1 MKGLSYKWIV
11 AIVVVFGLFMVIL
24 DTTIVNIAI
33 PRLQT
38 AFGASLTE
46 VGWLATG
53 YTLAEGVGI
62 PLTPFLSAFL
72 GTKRFYLLI
81 LAAFTIGSVLCGLA
95 WNLTALIVFRILQG
109 IAGASMIPMSLTML
123 YTEFP
128 PEERGIALG
137 TLGIPIMLAPAL
149 GPTVGG
155 YIVTFVT
162 WQVLF
167 YINVPVGIVGF
178 LLGSIVLHD
187 SQPQGS
193 RYFDVPGFLCSSVG
207 LASLLY
213 AFSSAGT
220 DGWGSSTVL
229 AFLVLGLGSLAFFV
243 VVELLTIDNGKQ
255 PLLDLR
261 VFRTLSFSA
270 GNIAMMMTVF
280 ALYGGLFLVPLYLQD
295 LRGLS
300 AYAAGLVLLPQA
312 LGSMVAS
319 LIGGRLVDKL
329 GIKAVTVPG
338 LAILGLALWG
348 FSQLTL
354 QTPFTTFQ
362 LLLIIRGF
370 GLGLSMQPITVA
382 ALAEIK
388 PALLSQA
395 STLNSVVRSV
405 TTSLAVALVATL
417 VAARTK
423 FHYVHL
429 AEQVTATSSSG
440 MFLQQLA
447 SSFMARGY
455 TQAQAQAIAIEE
467 MVQMVQQQ
475 AYMLAMNDAFLLTLG
490 MTVVTSIIVL
500 FLVRSPRKKA
510 TTAPQSKQ
518 QRSGASR
525 GEKRGRTDVPEADEE
540 YSSFVPV
547 QVSLMIGCK
556 PSFSSRRAIE
566 EKEGSHRKKSHNTH
580 QGTRIPRPRSLPLS
594 RSWIASVA
602 ASSG

>member
-95 WNLTALIVFRILQG
+95 WNLTALIAFRILQG

-243 VVELLTIDNGKQ
+243 VVELLTIDSGKE

-300 AYAAGLVLLPQA
+300 AYGAGLVLLPQA

-540 YSSFVPV
+540 YSSFV
-547 QVSLMIGCK
+547 
-556 PSFSSRRAIE
+556 
-566 EKEGSHRKKSHNTH
+566 H
-580 QGTRIPRPRSLPLS
+580 
-594 RSWIASVA
+594 
-602 ASSG
+602 

>member
-300 AYAAGLVLLPQA
+300 AYGAGLVLLPQA

-540 YSSFVPV
+540 YSSFV
-547 QVSLMIGCK
+547 
-556 PSFSSRRAIE
+556 
-566 EKEGSHRKKSHNTH
+566 H
-580 QGTRIPRPRSLPLS
+580 
-594 RSWIASVA
+594 
-602 ASSG
+602 

>member
-95 WNLTALIVFRILQG
+95 WNLTALIAFRILQG

-178 LLGSIVLHD
+178 LLGSVVLHD

-300 AYAAGLVLLPQA
+300 AYGAGLVLLPQA

-490 MTVVTSIIVL
+490 MTVVTSLIVL

-518 QRSGASR
+518 QKSGASG

-540 YSSFVPV
+540 YSSFV
-547 QVSLMIGCK
+547 
-556 PSFSSRRAIE
+556 
-566 EKEGSHRKKSHNTH
+566 H
-580 QGTRIPRPRSLPLS
+580 
-594 RSWIASVA
+594 
-602 ASSG
+602 

>member
-38 AFGASLTE
+38 AFGASLTD

-95 WNLTALIVFRILQG
+95 WNLTALIAFRILQG

-167 YINVPVGIVGF
+167 YINVPVGIAGF

-229 AFLVLGLGSLAFFV
+229 AFLVLGFGSLAFFV
-243 VVELLTIDNGKQ
+243 VVELLTIDNGKE

-261 VFRTLSFSA
+261 VFRTLSFTA

-300 AYAAGLVLLPQA
+300 AYGAGLVLLPQA

-417 VAARTK
+417 VAARTQ
-423 FHYVHL
+423 FHYAHL
-429 AEQVTATSSSG
+429 AEQVTATSPSG

-455 TQAQAQAIAIEE
+455 TQAQAQAIAIEQ

-490 MTVVTSIIVL
+490 ITVVTSIIVL

-510 TTAPQSKQ
+510 TTTPQSKQ
-518 QRSGASR
+518 QKSLAST
-525 GEKRGRTDVPEADEE
+525 GEKRGGKDASKADEE
-540 YSSFVPV
+540 YSSF
-547 QVSLMIGCK
+547 I
-556 PSFSSRRAIE
+556 
-566 EKEGSHRKKSHNTH
+566 H
-580 QGTRIPRPRSLPLS
+580 
-594 RSWIASVA
+594 
-602 ASSG
+602 

>member
-1 MKGLSYKWIV
+1 MKGLPYKWIV
-11 AIVVVFGLFMVIL
+11 AIVVIFGLFMVIL

-46 VGWLATG
+46 VGWVATS
-53 YTLAEGVGI
+53 YTLAEGAGI

-81 LAAFTIGSVLCGLA
+81 LAAFTIGSALCGLA
-95 WNLTALIVFRILQG
+95 WSLTALIAFRILQG

-155 YIVTFVT
+155 YIVTYVT

-178 LLGSIVLHD
+178 LMASIVLHD
-187 SQPQGS
+187 TQPQGG
-193 RYFDVPGFLCSSVG
+193 RYFDAPGFLCSSVG

-229 AFLVLGLGSLAFFV
+229 TFLMVGLGSLVTFV
-243 VVELLTIDNGKQ
+243 VVELRTIDNGKE

-280 ALYGGLFLVPLYLQD
+280 ALYGGLFLVPLYLQN

-329 GIKAVTVPG
+329 GIKVVTIPG

-362 LLLIIRGF
+362 LLLVIRGF
-370 GLGLSMQPITVA
+370 GLGLAMQPITVA

-388 PALLSQA
+388 PAQLSQA
-395 STLNSVVRSV
+395 STLNSVIRSV
-405 TTSLAVALVATL
+405 TSSLAVALVATL
-417 VAARTK
+417 VAARTE

-429 AEQVTATSSSG
+429 AEQVTATSPAG
-440 MFLQQLA
+440 TFLQQLA
-447 SSFMARGY
+447 QSFMAHGY
-455 TQAQAQAIAIEE
+455 TQAQAQAIAIGE
-467 MVQMVQQQ
+467 MVQMVQRQ

-490 MTVVTSIIVL
+490 ITFVTSIIVL
-500 FLVRSPRKKA
+500 FLIRSPRKRA

-518 QRSGASR
+518 QRSVASR
-525 GEKRGRTDVPEADEE
+525 GEQRGGTDVSEADEKH
-540 YSSFVPV
+540 SSF
-547 QVSLMIGCK
+547 I
-556 PSFSSRRAIE
+556 
-566 EKEGSHRKKSHNTH
+566 H
-580 QGTRIPRPRSLPLS
+580 
-594 RSWIASVA
+594 
-602 ASSG
+602 

>member
-95 WNLTALIVFRILQG
+95 WNLTALIAFRILQG

-178 LLGSIVLHD
+178 LLGSVVLHD

-300 AYAAGLVLLPQA
+300 AYGAGLVLLPQA

-447 SSFMARGY
+447 SSFMAHGY

-490 MTVVTSIIVL
+490 MTVVTSLIVL

-518 QRSGASR
+518 QKSGASG

-540 YSSFVPV
+540 YSSFV
-547 QVSLMIGCK
+547 
-556 PSFSSRRAIE
+556 
-566 EKEGSHRKKSHNTH
+566 H
-580 QGTRIPRPRSLPLS
+580 
-594 RSWIASVA
+594 
-602 ASSG
+602 

>member
-95 WNLTALIVFRILQG
+95 WNLTALIAFRILQG

-178 LLGSIVLHD
+178 LLGSVVLHD

-300 AYAAGLVLLPQA
+300 AYGAGLVLLPQA

-447 SSFMARGY
+447 SSFMAHGY

-490 MTVVTSIIVL
+490 MTVVTSLIVL

-540 YSSFVPV
+540 YSSFV
-547 QVSLMIGCK
+547 
-556 PSFSSRRAIE
+556 
-566 EKEGSHRKKSHNTH
+566 H
-580 QGTRIPRPRSLPLS
+580 
-594 RSWIASVA
+594 
-602 ASSG
+602 

>member
-95 WNLTALIVFRILQG
+95 WNLTALIAFRILQG

-300 AYAAGLVLLPQA
+300 AYGAGLVLLPQA

-540 YSSFVPV
+540 YSSFV
-547 QVSLMIGCK
+547 
-556 PSFSSRRAIE
+556 
-566 EKEGSHRKKSHNTH
+566 H
-580 QGTRIPRPRSLPLS
+580 
-594 RSWIASVA
+594 
-602 ASSG
+602 

>member
-95 WNLTALIVFRILQG
+95 WNLTALIAFRILQG

-167 YINVPVGIVGF
+167 YINVPVGIAGF

-229 AFLVLGLGSLAFFV
+229 AFLVLGFGSLAFFV
-243 VVELLTIDNGKQ
+243 VVELLTIDNGKE

-261 VFRTLSFSA
+261 VFRTLSFTA

-300 AYAAGLVLLPQA
+300 AYGAGLVLLPQA

-429 AEQVTATSSSG
+429 AEQVTPGSSSG
-440 MFLQQLA
+440 MFLQELA
-447 SSFMARGY
+447 QSFMAHGY
-455 TQAQAQAIAIEE
+455 TQAQAQAIAIAE

-518 QRSGASR
+518 QKSGASTGKQR
-525 GEKRGRTDVPEADEE
+525 GGKDASKADEE
-540 YSSFVPV
+540 YSSFV
-547 QVSLMIGCK
+547 
-556 PSFSSRRAIE
+556 
-566 EKEGSHRKKSHNTH
+566 H
-580 QGTRIPRPRSLPLS
+580 
-594 RSWIASVA
+594 
-602 ASSG
+602 